1 MKNLIALTIALLIT
15 TLTVFSQVAINAN
28 GNTANTSAM
37 LDISSTSKGLLI
49 PSMSSSQRGD
59 ITSPANGLLVYDTDT
74 KSFWFYNSTAS
85 EWQKVGSDVAG
96 ASDIDGLS
104 DARSGGY
111 SVFVGY
117 DAGSNDDGTSNMNTS
132 SGYGSLSSN
141 VDGDNNAALGYS
153 ALTKNNADYN
163 TAIGSKAMYWNN
175 DGVDN
180 TTIGRQG
187 LHENTSGNYNVGVG
201 SLSGYNNKT
210 GSRNTMLGFGAGYGN
225 VNQNVS
231 GSIFIGYMAGYMESN
246 DNKLYISNTA
256 TPFPLIGGDFST
268 SKVEIN
274 GTLKIAGGSPG
285 NNKVLTSDASGN
297 ATWETPAT
305 YASVIN
311 DLGDGN
317 SDGMSVFLGINSGRV
332 DDGANWNSGIGYN
345 SFYSNISGQ
354 NNVGMGNGALY
365 FNSVGNRNVA
375 IGNSSLMSNTTGN
388 SNVAIG
394 YRSLYNGADKSNIV
408 AIGDSALLN
417 NGVGATMLAHS
428 SQNTAVGSKSQLAN
442 TIGTENTTLGFE
454 TLKANTTGNN
464 NVAIGSKSLFQS
476 NDGSS
481 NTAIGCNA
489 LFSLVSGTSNTAIG
503 RNAGLNATGSHNIFL
518 GKSAGM
524 NETGSNKLY
533 IANTSTS
540 SPLIWGDFNTNIAAI
555 NGKLGIGTQAPT
567 KELEVTGSAKIS
579 VDFEVSGDIT
589 TGGDITTSGDIITS
603 EDFITSGNIIVDGD
617 ISFSTN
623 KTYVMQIPA
632 RSFYSRNLNTSVLYW
647 NWNWYAREDQHGLID
662 ASLNLPQGSTITGIS
677 IYISG
682 YNNSNIDMQTQRRQV
697 LSDESDNM
705 TSIDVNNASSYSDIT
720 EISTSEIS
728 YSTIDNSNYQYKI
741 AVSFDADI
749 DEEIHFYGAKIT
761 YTLDKVSY

>member
-1 MKNLIALTIALLIT
+1 MKNLITLTIALLIT
-15 TLTVFSQVAINAN
+15 TSTIFSQVAINAN

-74 KSFWFYNSTAS
+74 KSFWYYNSTVT
-85 EWQKVGSDVAG
+85 EWQKVGNDVAG
-96 ASDIDGLS
+96 ATDIDGLS

-132 SGYGSLSSN
+132 SGYGSFSSN

-256 TPFPLIGGDFST
+256 TPNPLIGGDFST

-297 ATWETPAT
+297 ATWESPAT

-317 SDGMSVFLGINSGRV
+317 SDGMSVFLGSNSGRV

-394 YRSLYNGADKSNIV
+394 YRSLYNGANKSNIV
-408 AIGDSALLN
+408 AIGDSALFN

-481 NTAIGCNA
+481 NTAVGCNA

-555 NGKLGIGTQAPT
+555 NGKLGIGTQVPT

-579 VDFEVSGDIT
+579 DDLEVNGDIT
-589 TGGDITTSGDIITS
+589 IGDDYKFESA
-603 EDFITSGNIIVDGD
+603 
-617 ISFSTN
+617 
-623 KTYVMQIPA
+623 KTYILQIPA
-632 RSFYSRNLNTSVLYW
+632 AGFDALNNGDFDDFFFTNADIWWANDNDRGSLF
-647 NWNWYAREDQHGLID
+647 AP
-662 ASLNLPQGSTITGIS
+662 LNLPQGAVVTSFS
-677 IYISG
+677 IYLVGFDDAEITVSL
-682 YNNSNIDMQTQRRQV
+682 RRRPL
-697 LSDESDNM
+697 LSDSRDDMGEIEIPDA
-705 TSIDVNNASSYSDIT
+705 SIYSPA
-720 EISTSEIS
+720 ISEV
-728 YSTIDNSNYQYKI
+728 STATINYGIIDNANYHYVFEANIKI
-741 AVSFDADI
+741 GEDGTI
-749 DEEIHFYGAKIT
+749 RFYGAKVN